1 MINTPF
7 IRILRI
13 PTQISILVS
22 RTCLFIG
29 KHACVLPL
37 KSERKPP
44 QASGLTSE
52 RELLRFSCLIACIM
66 QAVYEHQLIFICWD
80 KGKQKEAK
88 YSFLYQNFPYPP
100 SNLAGSILKPVFSR
114 KSCISYL
121 SFLPPLVIF
130 SEPDII
136 EYINKYKYEVMRP
149 VYIVYAGLFCLRR

>member
-1 MINTPF
+1 MTNTPF

-29 KHACVLPL
+29 KHACVLRL

-52 RELLRFSCLIACIM
+52 RELFRFSCLIACIM
-66 QAVYEHQLIFICWD
+66 QAVYERQLIFIFICWD
-80 KGKQKEAK
+80 KGKQKEAR
-88 YSFLYQNFPYPP
+88 YSFLYQNLPYPP
-100 SNLAGSILKPVFSR
+100 SNLVSHTCLF
-114 KSCISYL
+114 
-121 SFLPPLVIF
+121 FPLAIF

>member
-1 MINTPF
+1 M
-7 IRILRI
+7 LR
-13 PTQISILVS
+13 
-22 RTCLFIG
+22 
-29 KHACVLPL
+29 L

-80 KGKQKEAK
+80 KGKQKEAR
-88 YSFLYQNFPYPP
+88 YSFLYQNLPYPP
-100 SNLAGSILKPVFSR
+100 SNLVSHTCLF
-114 KSCISYL
+114 
-121 SFLPPLVIF
+121 FPLAIF

>member
-1 MINTPF
+1 MTNTPF

-22 RTCLFIG
+22 RTCFFIG
-29 KHACVLPL
+29 KHACVL
-37 KSERKPP
+37 R
-44 QASGLTSE
+44 LTSE

-80 KGKQKEAK
+80 KGKQKEAG
-88 YSFLYQNFPYPP
+88 YSFLYQNLPYPP
-100 SNLAGSILKPVFSR
+100 SNLVSHTCLF
-114 KSCISYL
+114 
-121 SFLPPLVIF
+121 FPLAIF

-136 EYINKYKYEVMRP
+136 EYINKCKYEVMRP

>member
-1 MINTPF
+1 MTNTPF

-29 KHACVLPL
+29 KHACVLRL

-80 KGKQKEAK
+80 KGKQKEAG
-88 YSFLYQNFPYPP
+88 YSFLYKNFPYPP
-100 SNLAGSILKPVFSR
+100 SNLVGSILKPIFSHQILYLIPVFS
-114 KSCISYL
+114 S
-121 SFLPPLVIF
+121 PPCNF
-130 SEPDII
+130 F
-136 EYINKYKYEVMRP
+136 R
-149 VYIVYAGLFCLRR
+149 AGYNRIHK